1 VDAPSVRCDAAAF
14 SFDTGRGVSPSPGF
28 LFRHVSRFV
37 PGGSRTFSQLRGNV
51 VFMNDRQTA
60 GPAENA
66 VGAPSQASSE
76 PQSVHD
82 RKRAIRREIIALRRA
97 MPPEIRSAADA
108 AINRRLLDIVR
119 TEKPSVLVAY
129 VSDGTEPDL
138 APVLRH
144 ALQEGIA
151 LCLPRFT
158 QDGSYSI
165 VTVRSLDF
173 PASHWGI
180 PEPSAE
186 SPAAPPELL
195 AKALWLVPGVAF
207 DAACRR
213 LGRGKGV
220 YDRLLARGAGKTI
233 GIFYELQRR
242 ESLPHEPTDRP
253 VGRVVTESGVFG
265 CTNTVRS

>member
-1 VDAPSVRCDAAAF
+1 
-14 SFDTGRGVSPSPGF
+14 
-28 LFRHVSRFV
+28 
-37 PGGSRTFSQLRGNV
+37 
-51 VFMNDRQTA
+51 MNDEQTVDHA
-60 GPAENA
+60 GATCGTSSAEA
-66 VGAPSQASSE
+66 MSLHE
-76 PQSVHD
+76 
-82 RKRAIRREIIALRRA
+82 RKRAIRREKIALRRA
-97 MPPEIRSAADA
+97 MPPELRPEADA
-108 AINRRLLDIVR
+108 AINRRLLEIVR
-119 TEKPSVLVAY
+119 TEKPSAIVAY

-138 APVLRH
+138 APVMLH

-151 LCLPRFT
+151 LCLPRFG

-180 PEPSAE
+180 PEPSADA
-186 SPAAPPELL
+186 PAASPDML

-207 DAACRR
+207 DSACRR

-233 GIFYELQRR
+233 GIFYELQRCA
-242 ESLPHEPTDRP
+242 ELPCEPTDQP

-265 CTNTVRS
+265 STNNVRS